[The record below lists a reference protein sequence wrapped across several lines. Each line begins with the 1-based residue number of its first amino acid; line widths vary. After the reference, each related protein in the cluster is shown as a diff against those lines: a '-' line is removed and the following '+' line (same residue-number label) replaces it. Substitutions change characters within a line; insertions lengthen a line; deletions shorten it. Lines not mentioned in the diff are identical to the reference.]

1 MNRIMV
7 CVTGQKTCQ
16 RLIDYGSGMKEN
28 ADDKLY
34 VIHVAPENFSFL
46 GHDKEGEALEF
57 LYEKAKEAGA
67 ELTVERSA
75 DVMSTLIQLVDK
87 NRINQ
92 VVVGESGEVES
103 EGSFLGRLQKE
114 LGGRAR
120 LTVVPAVS

>member
-16 RLIDYGSGMKEN
+16 RLINYGSDMREN

-46 GHDKEGEALEF
+46 GHEREGEALEF
-57 LYEKAKEAGA
+57 LYERAREAGA

-75 DVMSTLIQLVDK
+75 DVMSTLVELVDK
-87 NRINQ
+87 NEINQ
-92 VVVGESGEVES
+92 VIVGASGEADRES
-103 EGSFLGRLQKE
+103 DFLGRLRQELDQK
-114 LGGRAR
+114 AR
-120 LTVVPAVS
+120 LTVVPSVS